1 MPDTKA
7 LLCRLEALEA
17 LIEQTRREAQQLRA
31 ELLDAMRKEERAR
44 LVGPSEF
51 KERQSNEG

>member
-1 MPDTKA
+1 MTDTKA
-7 LLCRLEALEA
+7 LLRRLEALEA

-51 KERQSNEG
+51 KEKEDYLR